1 MKIIFFF
8 LFCTTINAQSLYNK
22 QLYGYKGKIKSVT
35 SYVYEDQDFTKS
47 IESTSYKSKTK
58 SIFDEKSELTET
70 NREIKSS
77 NQIYTFKSKYISNK
91 DKVLQLIY
99 DTDEKLT
106 DSISY
111 IKENENFWKIYGKKV
126 GSQIITLGDQVLY
139 DFGRDLSSKY
149 TDFENKKVIG
159 TFSYV
164 NILKNNLIIKTVT
177 NFENEEVIE
186 FYEYSNF
193 DKNNNP
199 QKIII
204 FESDKKKIKK
214 IIIREFTYY

>member
-1 MKIIFFF
+1 M
-8 LFCTTINAQSLYNK
+8 NAIEFSQQKELK
-22 QLYGYKGKIKSVT
+22 EVITGHIKTSAIYCFGRNVT
-35 SYVYEDQDFTKS
+35 AY
-47 IESTSYKSKTK
+47 
-58 SIFDEKSELTET
+58 
-70 NREIKSS
+70 SS
-77 NQIYTFKSKYISNK
+77 SR
-91 DKVLQLIY
+91 
-99 DTDEKLT
+99 
-106 DSISY
+106 
-111 IKENENFWKIYGKKV
+111 KIYGKKV
-126 GSQIITLGDQVLY
+126 GSQIITLGDQVLD